1 MKRIIF
7 LMLILGSC
15 GGVPEQVDKKRE
27 PSAQTKSLG
36 GSVDKGPN
44 DVAKTTIFK
53 TPVEGKKDISKLVE
67 KEDKIKPATFEELN
81 LSLLVRNIKGKKLL
95 EIKNKLGG
103 PKRIRIEPP
112 GEIWQYQFPQCW
124 VLFFIKYSDGG
135 KVIAHADLLKSGES
149 LSGVDCVVKLA
160 RNH

>member
-1 MKRIIF
+1 MKRIIV

-36 GSVDKGPN
+36 GPVDEGAK
-44 DVAKTTIFK
+44 DVSKTTIFK

-67 KEDKIKPATFEELN
+67 KEDKIKPATFEEVNLN
-81 LSLLVRNIKGKKLL
+81 LLVRNIKGKKIL

-103 PKRIRIEPP
+103 PKRIRLEPP
-112 GEIWQYQFPQCW
+112 GEIWQYRFPQCW
-124 VLFFIKYSDGG
+124 ALFFIKYSNGG
-135 KVIAHADLLKSGES
+135 KVIAHADLLKRGEP

-160 RNH
+160 RNR